1 MTMPQPQFGHPEAIR
16 PNDGPSTVVR
26 LLVVPLLL
34 VFVLGYGLAVFLTR
48 DVWHNSREGTRLTFT
63 AQTSDGAAPPAAMV
77 AETANVVRER
87 LRGHGATVAV
97 QGRDVVVTVP
107 GRDVTP
113 AALGSVIKTGRL
125 YIRPVVQMVPAQPQT
140 SPLPPKP
147 ADPSAIEFEKQI
159 RQTTDPRMQLLAL
172 QVQATR
178 CHDPDPLAGS
188 DDPNLPL
195 ITCGTDS
202 VGGAAAYLLDQSI
215 LSGAD
220 IAKASWGLDE
230 QRGVYVVS
238 MEFTPKAAQVWADF
252 TSRHWQQG
260 TQTAFIVDTQVI
272 SAPAIREPIVGGT
285 VEITGHFTQQSA
297 RELAEILGSGPLP
310 VPLIFTS
317 SSEGILGAT
326 TMSKVLRVA
335 IVGLGV
341 GITAIVIAAMIYLA
355 RRAPDHVST

>member
-1 MTMPQPQFGHPEAIR
+1 MTMPQPHLGQPGAAR
-16 PNDGPSTVVR
+16 PNDRSSIVAR
-26 LLVVPLLL
+26 LLVVSLLA
-34 VFVLGYGLAVFLTR
+34 VFVVGYGLAVFLTR
-48 DVWHNSREGTRLTFT
+48 DIWHNSREGTRLTFT
-63 AQTSDGAAPPAAMV
+63 AQTSDGAATPAGMV
-77 AETANVVRER
+77 TETADMVRER

-97 QGRDVVVTVP
+97 QGSDVVVTVP
-107 GRDVTP
+107 GRNVKP
-113 AALGSVIKTGRL
+113 AALSGVIKTGRL
-125 YIRPVVQMVPAQPQT
+125 HIRPVVQLVPAQPQIA
-140 SPLPPKP
+140 PLPSKP
-147 ADPSAIEFEKQI
+147 ADPAVIEFEKQI
-159 RQTTDPRMQLLAL
+159 RQTTDPQMQLLAL

-195 ITCGTDS
+195 ITCGSDS

-220 IAKASWGLDE
+220 VAKASWGLDE

-238 MEFTPKAAQVWADF
+238 MEFTPKAAKVWADF

-272 SAPAIREPIVGGT
+272 SAPAIREPIVGGK

-297 RELAEILGSGPLP
+297 RELAEILSSGSLP

-317 SSEGILGAT
+317 SSEGTLGAT

-335 IVGLGV
+335 IIGLGV
-341 GITAIVIAAMIYLA
+341 GIAAIVIAAMIYLV
-355 RRAPDHVST
+355 RRAPDHVRP